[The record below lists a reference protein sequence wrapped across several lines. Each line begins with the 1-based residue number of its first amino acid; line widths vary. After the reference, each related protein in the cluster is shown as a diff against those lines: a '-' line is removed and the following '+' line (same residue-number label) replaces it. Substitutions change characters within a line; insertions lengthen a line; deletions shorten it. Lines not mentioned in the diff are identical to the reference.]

1 MTAILDMD
9 GLGEFRETL
18 NRIRAR
24 VSDLRPYL
32 NRVAIEVRKGFAEM
46 FNTEGAAGGERWK
59 PLAPSTIAAKQQ
71 MFEAGEIRGRIRGI
85 RARLRASQ
93 LQAGEMPGILI
104 RTGALKDSVVRRG
117 FRGNIH
123 RIGGDGRSV
132 ELGTSV
138 PYAAVHEY
146 GGTHEYPIAPVNKPV
161 LAWFGIQKGGKPGWC
176 YARMVPRHPP
186 LARRSFLVVT
196 EDAWN
201 EIMRLSEE
209 LLSGAEAPVSAED

>member
-1 MTAILDMD
+1 MTAILDME
-9 GLGEFRETL
+9 GLGEFRQMLE
-18 NRIRAR
+18 RISRR

-46 FNTEGAAGGERWK
+46 FNTGGAAGGESWK

-71 MFEAGEIRGRIRGI
+71 MFEAGEIRGRIRGV
-85 RARLRASQ
+85 RARLRADQ

-146 GGTHEYPIAPVNKPV
+146 GGAGPYTIAPVNKPF
-161 LAWFGIQKGGKPGWC
+161 LAWFGIRGDGKPGWV
-176 YARMVPRHPP
+176 YARMVRHPA

-209 LLSGAEAPVSAED
+209 LLSGVEAPVSAED